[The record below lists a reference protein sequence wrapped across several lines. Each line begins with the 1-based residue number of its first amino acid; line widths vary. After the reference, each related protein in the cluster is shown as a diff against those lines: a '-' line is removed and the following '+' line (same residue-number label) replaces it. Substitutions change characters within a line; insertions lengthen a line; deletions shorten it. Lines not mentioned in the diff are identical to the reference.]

1 MSDSVLI
8 VKVQHS
14 RQLMGDLYYPTA
26 VVEDLSISSGSIRS
40 NHSHRPIIPGPV
52 IAELNTTTSSS

>member
-1 MSDSVLI
+1 MPDNLWEI
-8 VKVQHS
+8 F
-14 RQLMGDLYYPTA
+14 YYPTA